1 MRFLGNIA
9 PANGASK
16 NNSDTA
22 TPFTILAGTAEIVL
36 LTSASGMYFEAG
48 VDDTVTT
55 SATTGFPL
63 TANVAAT
70 FRVGGIYRYVAIHN
84 GSGGAASVRVWGA
97 L

>member
-22 TPFTILAGTAEIVL
+22 ISFVIPAGTTEIVL

-48 VDDTVTT
+48 VDNTVTT
-55 SATTGFPL
+55 STARGFPL
-63 TANVAAT
+63 TANVATT
-70 FRVGGIYRYVAIHN
+70 FRVGGIFRYVAIHN